1 VTSPDQVR
9 DLLRAHCFTRPLSPE
24 HVDRLVEHSFVERR
38 VEGATLFRE
47 GQPAEN
53 LLLVVDGRVAV
64 EMFIPGRGP
73 QVIDTV
79 EACETVGWSWLVP
92 PYRWFFDA
100 RAVTDVTLV
109 EVDAAALREL
119 AESDPAF
126 GYALMRQVADVM
138 LGRMQAARLKLADL
152 YGVPAT

>member
-1 VTSPDQVR
+1 MTSPDEVR
-9 DLLRAHCFTRPLSPE
+9 ELLRAHCFTRPLSPE
-24 HVDRLVEHSFVERR
+24 HMDQLVEHAVVERL

-47 GQPAEN
+47 GQPAED
-53 LLLVVDGRVAV
+53 LFLLVEGRVAV
-64 EMFIPGRGP
+64 EMFVPGGGSRM
-73 QVIDTV
+73 IDTV

-100 RAVTDVTLV
+100 RAVTDVTV
-109 EVDAAALREL
+109 VRVGAAALRKL

-138 LGRMQAARLKLADL
+138 LGRMQAARLRLADL
-152 YGVPAT
+152 YGVPTT